1 GKVTIP
7 LPGKTLEAQ
16 LPTYS
21 MPRVR
26 KHASGYFVKPQM
38 DVIDLFIGSE
48 GTLGV
53 ILEAELR
60 LLPGPEGLLSGVVF
74 FDSEEHLLAFVR
86 EARERSL
93 ANRVRSPN
101 VSEDDSFGLDAR
113 ALEFFD
119 KESLDFLR

>member
-53 ILEAELR
+53 ILEAELK
-60 LLPGPEGLLSGVVF
+60 LLPKPEGLLSGVVF
-74 FDSEEHLLAFVR
+74 FDREENLLAFVR
-86 EARERSL
+86 DAREQSL
-93 ANRVRSPN
+93 ATRS
-101 VSEDDSFGLDAR
+101 SDRSDASQLDAR
-113 ALEFFD
+113 AIEYFD
-119 KESLDFLR
+119 QESLRFLRQ